1 VLATL
6 ASAAAERELLRLDPT
21 EKVIEVQEAE
31 RGRIARDLHDELGH
45 LFAGVL
51 DSAGALA
58 KTATKD
64 SVARLALIQNYA
76 TRGIQAVLT
85 IAWTLRPTA

>member
-64 SVARLALIQNYA
+64 SVLIQNYA